1 MTSKFFNRTRIY
13 ETNGGVKKKVF
24 GDSHLSYTGM
34 EDIHLT
40 YYKLLDGIDTSVNL
54 DVSGVVDLSFN
65 DFVTARYLVD
75 NKGFRNV
82 TALTELKMIN
92 YEGINPVR
100 IDRNL
105 SFTLRKLK
113 ADLLIS
119 LGGTFRFQPVHDAS
133 YALHGCLNI
142 GGTVILAVFPTIYDR
157 QGRDMLAAFSAATG
171 IPVRDKLGRWY
182 STLYNTM
189 CNLFVNIRTEEV
201 LSDTTSA
208 EIMSVFSMDS
218 FYRYIFRDNQDY
230 DKFFSIIGENDGY
243 ILSWKIIK
251 GLKV

>member
-1 MTSKFFNRTRIY
+1 M
-13 ETNGGVKKKVF
+13 
-24 GDSHLSYTGM
+24 SYAGM

-54 DVSGVVDLSFN
+54 GVSGVVDLSFN

-75 NKGFRNV
+75 NKGFRSV
-82 TALTELKMIN
+82 SALTDLKMIN

-113 ADLLIS
+113 TDLVIS
-119 LGGTFRFQPVHDAS
+119 LGGTFRFQPVHDAA
-133 YALHGCLNI
+133 YAIHGCLNV
-142 GGTVILAVFPTIYDR
+142 GGSVILAVYPTVYDR

-182 STLYNTM
+182 STLFNTM
-189 CNLFVNIRTEEV
+189 SNLFVNIRTEEV

-208 EIMSVFSMDS
+208 EVMSVFSTDS
-218 FYRYIFRDNQDY
+218 FYRYLFRDNTEY
-230 DKFFSIIGENDGY
+230 DKFFSLAGDGEGY

>member
-1 MTSKFFNRTRIY
+1 
-13 ETNGGVKKKVF
+13 
-24 GDSHLSYTGM
+24 M

-40 YYKLLDGIDTSVNL
+40 YYKLLDGIDTSANL
-54 DVSGVVDLSFN
+54 GVSGVADLSFN

-75 NKGFRNV
+75 NKGFTSV
-82 TALTELKMIN
+82 SALTDLKMIN

-113 ADLLIS
+113 ADLVIS
-119 LGGTFRFQPVHDAS
+119 LGGTFRFQPVHDVA

-142 GGTVILAVFPTIYDR
+142 GGSLILAVYPTVYDR
-157 QGRDMLAAFSAATG
+157 QGRDMLAAFSAVSG
-171 IPVRDKLGRWY
+171 VPVRDKLGRWY
-182 STLYNTM
+182 SNLFNSM
-189 CNLFVNIRTEEV
+189 SNLFVNIRTEEV

-208 EIMSVFSMDS
+208 EVMSVFSTDS
-218 FYRYIFRDNQDY
+218 YYRYLFRDNSEY
-230 DKFFSIIGENDGY
+230 DKFFSVIGESEGY
-243 ILSWKIIK
+243 VLSWKIIK